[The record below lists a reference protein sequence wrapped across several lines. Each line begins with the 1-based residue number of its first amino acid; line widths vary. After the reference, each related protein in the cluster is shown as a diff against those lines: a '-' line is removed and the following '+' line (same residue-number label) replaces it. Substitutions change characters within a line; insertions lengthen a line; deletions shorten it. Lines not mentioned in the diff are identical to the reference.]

1 MIHRVA
7 ALLLAAG
14 SSRRMGQSKQL
25 LPLDGKPIIRHCI
38 DTIIAADIDEIIV
51 VLGHDNEELLKT
63 LRGLPVKAMFNEEP
77 GSDMAQSVRIGLRAV
92 NPYAS
97 GVLVSLSD
105 HPLISEETLRNLLRF
120 HADAPDKIIIPV
132 YKEKRGHPTL
142 FPRHVIDE
150 IFEGGTLKDLIN
162 RDSERIRTVGVI
174 DEGVIIDIDTMQ
186 DYERVVLIIGRGGS
200 KCKTP

>member
-1 MIHRVA
+1 
-7 ALLLAAG
+7 
-14 SSRRMGQSKQL
+14 MGQSKQL

-63 LRGLPVKAMFNEEP
+63 LRGLPVKTVFNEEP
-77 GSDMAQSVRIGLRAV
+77 GSDMASSVRIGLRAV

-105 HPLISEETLRNLLRF
+105 HPLISEETLQNLLRLYSEE
-120 HADAPDKIIIPV
+120 PDKIIIPV

-142 FPRHVIDE
+142 FPLHVIDE
-150 IFEGGTLKDLIN
+150 IFKGGTLKDVIS
-162 RDSERIRTVGVI
+162 RDPKRIRAVEVM
-174 DEGVIIDIDTMQ
+174 DEGVIIDIDTME
-186 DYERVVLIIGRGGS
+186 DYERVVLIMSRGGS
-200 KCKTP
+200 KCRTL